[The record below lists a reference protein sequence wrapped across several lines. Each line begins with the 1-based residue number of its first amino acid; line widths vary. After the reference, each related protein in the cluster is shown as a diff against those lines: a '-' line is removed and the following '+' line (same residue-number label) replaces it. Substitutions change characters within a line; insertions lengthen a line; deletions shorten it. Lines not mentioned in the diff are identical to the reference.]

1 MKRSSLT
8 VHRPSSEERRGH
20 THTHT
25 KKRVSKTSA
34 KRQHNPNNTDTT
46 PFFRKEEESDSS
58 FRKEKSLPKKRKEV
72 PSFRKEVLLFE
83 KKTSLGLC

>member
-8 VHRPSSEERRGH
+8 VHRPKSSEERRGH

-25 KKRVSKTSA
+25 KKGSA
-34 KRQHNPNNTDTT
+34 KRHQNVSTTLIITDTT
-46 PFFRKEEESDSS
+46 PFFRKEESDSS